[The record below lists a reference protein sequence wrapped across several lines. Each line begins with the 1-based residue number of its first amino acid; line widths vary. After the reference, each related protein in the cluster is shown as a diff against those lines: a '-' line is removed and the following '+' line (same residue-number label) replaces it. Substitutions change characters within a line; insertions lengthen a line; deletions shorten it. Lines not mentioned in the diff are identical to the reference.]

1 MTARYDRLAP
11 LESPNREHAFPGW
24 SVFRDLEGIERDADA
39 GRRARLRFLALRP
52 AYRLVARGFGGV
64 PADSFDRQI
73 DRVREELGQLPS
85 RDQERS
91 ALAALL
97 NELRSREPQQSIV
110 ALLAVSEFCEANGQ
124 FAAAEEYARV
134 SLDLARRSREFQLS
148 NTATRS
154 LARIALA
161 AGSLELAGQRA
172 QEACDHALA
181 TDDRGEWIRSIGE
194 LAATYR
200 GTGDP
205 SLARDALLQ
214 ALKRAREWGN
224 DALIGL
230 AFAQLCRHSAES
242 GQAEAVV
249 EYGWSSLRVLER
261 NEDRAQVLTL
271 MGAALNSLGLT
282 RAADRCYS
290 LVTMRANSPALRVV
304 GLAGG
309 TLIAAEVGDRDRYRE
324 RRTATMRELG
334 PAHRAARAAAH
345 LELGRAAFVVG
356 DHDTAR
362 EHLRETLAL
371 LGPHGATPT
380 RVRAEEVLRA
390 LEQRTAPLSTQR
402 SSDAAPDQ
410 ARRIAAELEHLAD
423 SLVIAE

>member
-1 MTARYDRLAP
+1 L
-11 LESPNREHAFPGW
+11 
-24 SVFRDLEGIERDADA
+24 
-39 GRRARLRFLALRP
+39 P
-52 AYRLVARGFGGV
+52 A
-64 PADSFDRQI
+64 
-73 DRVREELGQLPS
+73 

-97 NELRSREPQQSIV
+97 NEFRSREPRQIIA
-110 ALLAVSEFCEANGQ
+110 ALLAVSEFSEANGQ
-124 FAAAEEYARV
+124 LAAAEEYARV

-148 NTATRS
+148 ITATRS

-161 AGSLELAGQRA
+161 AGRLELAGDRA
-172 QEACDHALA
+172 QEACDLALA
-181 TDDRGEWIRSIGE
+181 SDDRGEWIRSIGE

-205 SLARDALLQ
+205 NLARDALLR
-214 ALKRAREWGN
+214 ALKRARGWGN

-230 AFAQLCRHSAES
+230 AFGELCRHSAES
-242 GQAEAVV
+242 GQIEAVV
-249 EYGWSSLRVLER
+249 EYGWSALRLLER
-261 NEDRAQVLTL
+261 IEDRTQILTL
-271 MGAALNSLGLT
+271 MGAALNALGLT

-290 LVTMRANSPALRVV
+290 LVTLRANSPTLRVA

-309 TLIAAEVGDRDRYRE
+309 TLIAAETGDRDRYSE

-345 LELGRAAFVVG
+345 LELGRAAFAVG
-356 DHDTAR
+356 DRDTAR
-362 EHLRETLAL
+362 EHLRETFIL
-371 LGPHGATPT
+371 LGPHGATVT

-390 LEQRTAPLSTQR
+390 LEQQTSPLATQR
-402 SSDAAPDQ
+402 SSDAVPDQ
-410 ARRIAAELEHLAD
+410 ARRIAAELEHMAD